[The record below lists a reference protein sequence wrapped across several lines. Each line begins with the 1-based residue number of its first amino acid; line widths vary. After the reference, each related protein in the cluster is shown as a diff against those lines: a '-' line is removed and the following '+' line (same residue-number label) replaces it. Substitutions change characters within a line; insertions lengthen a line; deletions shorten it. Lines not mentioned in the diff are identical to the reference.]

1 MKLRTFSSA
10 AIIAAIALGS
20 VIPATSAFADE
31 AEGNPRELDSMGSVR
46 VLEDDGT
53 EGPTTPIDPENPDTE
68 LPEVEWPEVVVNPD
82 RGPLM
87 IENVTNL
94 EFGEIRTSANRVEK
108 HAEAVQLSDD
118 TERGN
123 FVQWRDTRAG
133 GTFGYEL
140 QASLTKQF
148 TGVESNT
155 NVLTGSTIDF
165 ANGFMEADVRDGNN
179 ENPAPT
185 VTNNAFTLAFGGGA
199 ETVVTASQEDEEGKG
214 RYIMAFGDSREDTA
228 GTSVKLSVPANTA
241 TNMALD
247 DYEAIVTWSLVAGP
261 TDEVDSEE

>member
-1 MKLRTFSSA
+1 MKLRIFSSA

-31 AEGNPRELDSMGSVR
+31 KELDSTGSVR

-53 EGPTTPIDPENPDTE
+53 EEPTTPIDPEKPDTE
-68 LPEVEWPEVVVNPD
+68 LPEVEWPDVEVNPD

-108 HAEAVQLSDD
+108 HAEAVQLSDN

-140 QASLTKQF
+140 QASLTQQF
-148 TGVESNT
+148 TGVESDT

-165 ANGFMEADVRDGNN
+165 ANGFMEADVRDGEN
-179 ENPAPT
+179 ENPTPT
-185 VTNNAFTLAFGGGA
+185 VTNNAFTLAYEGGA
-199 ETVVTASQEDEEGKG
+199 ETVVTANEENQEGKG
-214 RYIMAFGDSREDTA
+214 RYIMAFGDSRDETA

-241 TNMALD
+241 TNMAID
-247 DYEAIVTWSLVAGP
+247 DYEAIVTWSLVAAP
-261 TDEVDSEE
+261 

>member
-31 AEGNPRELDSMGSVR
+31 KDLDSVGSVR

-53 EGPTTPIDPENPDTE
+53 EEPTGPIDPEKPDTE
-68 LPEVEWPEVVVNPD
+68 LPIVTWPEVNPNPD

-94 EFGEIRTSANRVEK
+94 EFGEIMTSANRVEK
-108 HAEAVQLSDD
+108 HAEAVQISDG

-140 QASLTKQF
+140 QAKLTQQF
-148 TGVESNT
+148 TGVESDT

-165 ANGFMEADVRDGNN
+165 ANGFMEADVRDGEN

-185 VTNNAFTLAFGGGA
+185 VTNNAFTLAYGDAA
-199 ETVVTASQEDEEGKG
+199 ETVVTANEENREGKG
-214 RYIMAFGDSREDTA
+214 RYIMAFGDSREETA

-247 DYEAIVTWSLVAGP
+247 DYEAIVTWSLVAAP
-261 TDEVDSEE
+261 